1 MSISMDIRMPCLV
14 LLGTIMPAL
23 SAAAAV
29 IVVRNANV
37 TNVRGINNGIVNNI
51 LRTKYVHE
59 EIIDIIT
66 IIAVG
71 R

>member
-1 MSISMDIRMPCLV
+1 MPCLV